1 MKSTGLGGF
10 GKGLSL
16 KPMVATMMSDN
27 DMDMDDMDAA
37 DFKPNFDDVGDFIG
51 RLLMSAPMVHMLH
64 LQTGDF
70 AKHIALNELYDGLPD
85 AVDVVIE
92 EFQGLYD
99 VVPTYATYA
108 PFNAN
113 PVTFVSDLAAFVRNN
128 RTCMGPCSSIQA
140 NIDSM
145 LTLIQKT
152 LYKLKKLS

>member
-27 DMDMDDMDAA
+27 DMDMDDMDPM

-64 LQTGDF
+64 LQTDSY
-70 AKHIALNELYDGLPD
+70 AKHKALNKLYDSLPD
-85 AVDVVIE
+85 DIDSVIE
-92 EFQGLYD
+92 EFQGLYGI
-99 VVPTYATYA
+99 VPSYATYA

-113 PVTFVSDLAAFVRNN
+113 PITFVAELADFVRSN
-128 RTCMGPCSSIQA
+128 RGCLGPCKSLQA
-140 NIDSM
+140 NVDILQTS
-145 LTLIQKT
+145 IHQT
-152 LYKLKKLS
+152 LYKLKNLS